1 MKITVLP
8 PTPVAGPK
16 PLANVGIVARVIAF
30 LPSGGNLSHADFKR
44 RHRMIVYLVWV
55 QAAGTLLFGLAMHVY
70 PPVVVLECVL
80 VAALGGVAAID
91 LLAPRFRSAIA
102 TLALIT
108 TSAVIVQF
116 SGGLIEAH
124 FHFFVMLAVISLY
137 QDWIPFLLAI
147 LYVAIDHGVIGTLFP
162 HATYN
167 NPAAIANPWQWAFI
181 HAAFV
186 LAEAVALLAG
196 WRIIEA
202 AELQRFELDRSLRH
216 MLFRLRGEVTDSAS
230 KLSVAAEQLA
240 SATIEQTTAA
250 TNTSASME
258 DLARSS
264 TSIGNV
270 IDRVVL
276 QAGEVRSN
284 LELAQTELRASGDR
298 TMALVAR
305 VNEIQSIL
313 SSINDIADQ
322 TNLLAL
328 NAAIEAA
335 RAGDAGRGF
344 AVVADEVRRLAER
357 SKTSAAQIARLVE
370 GAQAQSGET
379 VMALEK
385 GVKQMERGLTMMQ
398 AMAEVSNQV
407 QLATQQQ
414 RASTEQVVTAIEQI
428 AEGSRSV
435 ARTAAEIASAAAS
448 QGELAADLA
457 QPGGEEAEGATSKS
471 KAWDA
476 TILSRHTAA

>member
-1 MKITVLP
+1 MTTAVLP
-8 PTPVAGPK
+8 SSPNTRTVRRAVS
-16 PLANVGIVARVIAF
+16 AMAARVIAL
-30 LPSGGNLSHADFKR
+30 LPAGGNLTYAEFQR
-44 RHRMIVYLVWV
+44 RHQAIVYLVWI
-55 QAAGTLLFGLAMHVY
+55 QAFGTLLFGLANHGY
-70 PPVVVLECVL
+70 PPIVVAETALI
-80 VAALGGVAAID
+80 AALGGVARIEV
-91 LLAPRFRSAIA
+91 LAPRFRSAIA

-116 SGGLIEAH
+116 SGGVIEAH

-147 LYVAIDHGVIGTLFP
+147 LYVAVDHGVIGTLFP

-167 NPAAIANPWQWAFI
+167 NPAAIAHPWQWAFI

-186 LAEAVALLAG
+186 LGEAVALLAG

-202 AELQRFELDRSLRH
+202 AEEQRSGLDRSLRH

-240 SATIEQTTAA
+240 STTLEQTTAA
-250 TNTSASME
+250 TLTSANMDE
-258 DLARSS
+258 LARTT
-264 TSIGNV
+264 TSIADAV
-270 IDRVVL
+270 DRVAV

-284 LELAQTELRASGDR
+284 LVLAQTELRASGDR
-298 TMALVAR
+298 TVALAAR
-305 VNEIQSIL
+305 VNEIQGILASID
-313 SSINDIADQ
+313 DIADQ

-357 SKTSAAQIARLVE
+357 SKASAAQIAKLVE
-370 GAQAQSGET
+370 GAQAQSTET

-385 GVKQMERGLTMMQ
+385 GVKQMERGLAMMQ
-398 AMAEVSNQV
+398 AMAEVSSQV

-414 RASTEQVVTAIEQI
+414 RRSTDQVVTAIEHI

-435 ARTAAEIASAAAS
+435 ANTAREIASAAAS
-448 QGELAADLA
+448 QGALAADLA
-457 QPGGEEAEGATSKS
+457 QPGWEGAE
-471 KAWDA
+471 ALPA
-476 TILSRHTAA
+476 

>member
-1 MKITVLP
+1 MKMTVLP
-8 PTPVAGPK
+8 ITPAVRGMPPADPGLVAK
-16 PLANVGIVARVIAF
+16 LIAF
-30 LPSGGNLSHADFKR
+30 LPAGGNLSHADFKR
-44 RHRMIVYLVWV
+44 RHRVIVYLVWA
-55 QAAGTLLFGLAMHVY
+55 QAAGTLLFGLASHVY
-70 PPVVVLECVL
+70 PPVAVLECLL
-80 VAALGGVAAID
+80 VAALGGVAAIEV
-91 LLAPRFRSAIA
+91 LAPRFRSAIA

-167 NPAAIANPWQWAFI
+167 NPAAIAHPWQWAFI

-202 AELQRFELDRSLRH
+202 AELQRFGLERSLRH

-230 KLSVAAEQLA
+230 KLSAAAEQLA
-240 SATIEQTTAA
+240 SVTLEQTMAA

-258 DLARSS
+258 DLARSA
-264 TSIGNV
+264 TSIAEV
-270 IDRVVL
+270 IDRVAV

-284 LELAQTELRASGDR
+284 LELAQTELAASGER

-305 VNEIQSIL
+305 VNEIQGIL

-357 SKTSAAQIARLVE
+357 SKASAAQIEKLVE
-370 GAQAQSGET
+370 GAQVQSSET

-385 GVKQMERGLTMMQ
+385 GVKQMERGLAMMQ
-398 AMAEVSNQV
+398 SMAEVSNQV
-407 QLATQQQ
+407 QLATRQQ
-414 RASTEQVVTAIEQI
+414 RASTEQVVKAIEQI

-435 ARTAAEIASAAAS
+435 AQTAAEIASAAAS
-448 QGELAADLA
+448 QGVLAADLA
-457 QPGGEEAEGATSKS
+457 QPGWEEVEAATSKPTL
-471 KAWDA
+471 WDA
-476 TILSRHTAA
+476 SIPSRQPAA

>member
-1 MKITVLP
+1 LI
-8 PTPVAGPK
+8 
-16 PLANVGIVARVIAF
+16 I
-30 LPSGGNLSHADFKR
+30 
-44 RHRMIVYLVWV
+44 
-55 QAAGTLLFGLAMHVY
+55 
-70 PPVVVLECVL
+70 
-80 VAALGGVAAID
+80 AALGGVASIGV
-91 LLAPRFRSAIA
+91 LAPRFRSAIA

-116 SGGLIEAH
+116 SGGRIEAH

-162 HATYN
+162 HATYS
-167 NPAAIANPWQWAFI
+167 NPDAIAHPWQWAFI

-202 AELQRFELDRSLRH
+202 AELKRSGLDRSLRH

-230 KLSVAAEQLA
+230 KLSLAAKELA
-240 SATIEQTTAA
+240 SATLEQMTVA
-250 TNTSASME
+250 TQTSASME
-258 DLARSS
+258 DLARSAA
-264 TSIGNV
+264 SIADV
-270 IDRVVL
+270 VDRVAV
-276 QAGEVRSN
+276 QAAEVRSN

-305 VNEIQSIL
+305 VNEIQGIL
-313 SSINDIADQ
+313 SSIDDIADQ

-357 SKTSAAQIARLVE
+357 SKASAAQIEGLVE
-370 GAQAQSGET
+370 GAQLQSGET

-385 GVKQMERGLTMMQ
+385 GVKQMERGLSMMK
-398 AMAEVSNQV
+398 AMEGVSSQV

-414 RASTEQVVTAIEQI
+414 RALTEQVVKAIEQI
-428 AEGSRSV
+428 AEESRTV
-435 ARTAAEIASAAAS
+435 ATTAGEIAAAALS
-448 QGELAADLA
+448 QGALATDLA
-457 QPGGEEAEGATSKS
+457 QPGWEDVDEPTSKS
-471 KAWDA
+471 A
-476 TILSRHTAA
+476 TWGAKIEPAA

>member
-1 MKITVLP
+1 MNIAFLPVKPDAGALP
-8 PTPVAGPK
+8 PAK
-16 PLANVGIVARVIAF
+16 AGIVARVIAL
-30 LPSGGNLSHADFKR
+30 LPAGGNLGYAEFKR
-44 RHRMIVYLVWV
+44 RHRAIVYLVWI
-55 QAAGTLLFGLAMHVY
+55 QAAGTMLFGLFSHVY
-70 PPVVVLECVL
+70 PPVAVSECL
-80 VAALGGVAAID
+80 LIAALGGVASINV
-91 LLAPRFRSAIA
+91 LAPRFRSAIA

-167 NPAAIANPWQWAFI
+167 NPAAIDHPWQWAFI

-202 AELQRFELDRSLRH
+202 AELQRSGLDRSLRH

-230 KLSVAAEQLA
+230 KLSLAAKELA
-240 SATIEQTTAA
+240 SATLEQTTVA
-250 TNTSASME
+250 THTSASME
-258 DLARSS
+258 ELARSAA
-264 TSIGNV
+264 SIADV
-270 IDRVVL
+270 VDRVAV
-276 QAGEVRSN
+276 QAAGVRSN

-305 VNEIQSIL
+305 VNEIRGIL
-313 SSINDIADQ
+313 SSIDDIADQ

-357 SKTSAAQIARLVE
+357 SKASAAQIEGLVE
-370 GAQAQSGET
+370 GAQVQSGAT

-385 GVKQMERGLTMMQ
+385 GVKQMERGLSMMQ
-398 AMAEVSNQV
+398 AMQEVSSQV

-414 RASTEQVVTAIEQI
+414 RALTEQVVKAIEQI
-428 AEGSRSV
+428 AEESRSV
-435 ARTAAEIASAAAS
+435 ATTAGEIAAAALS
-448 QGELAADLA
+448 QGALATDLA
-457 QPGGEEAEGATSKS
+457 QPGWEEVDGATSKS
-471 KAWDA
+471 APWGAKVEP
-476 TILSRHTAA
+476 AA